1 MTFSR
6 TGRLSIVVGL
16 TVLLVGCGGDD
27 GAEEAATTTTT
38 TPATTTVGVDCP
50 NPEGGSINTCLG
62 DLDAGA
68 HETTTLAPTLA
79 YLVPDGW
86 SNQEDL
92 PGNFLLLPPG
102 STLEGVNPETSDFL
116 GVYSSVGAP
125 LGCAE
130 QADPAVAST
139 PQAMVDWL
147 GTQAAIEV
155 SAPTPVTIGGL
166 SGLQVD
172 LAFDDA
178 RAEAGCTD
186 DLGSYALAIVGTGR
200 SSLAHGVSPGYALRL
215 AFLTNGDAV
224 MAVELADAPDGG
236 SDYEDFWGTAADVV
250 DSFRFA

>member
-62 DLDAGA
+62 DLDAGPY
-68 HETTTLAPTLA
+68 ETTTLAPTLS
-79 YLVPDGW
+79 YVVPDGW

-116 GVYSSVGAP
+116 GVYPSVGAAVP
-125 LGCAE
+125 CTD
-130 QADPAVAST
+130 QADLAVAST

-186 DLGSYALAIVGTGR
+186 ELGSYALAIVGTGR
-200 SSLAHGVSPGYALRL
+200 SSLAHGVSPGYALRM
-215 AFLTNGDAV
+215 AFLTNGEAV
-224 MAVELADAPDGG
+224 MAIELADAPDGG
-236 SDYEDFWGTAADVV
+236 SDYEDFWGAAAEVV
-250 DSFRFA
+250 DSFRFG

>member
-1 MTFSR
+1 VPA
-6 TGRLSIVVGL
+6 LSYV
-16 TVLLVGCGGDD
+16 
-27 GAEEAATTTTT
+27 
-38 TPATTTVGVDCP
+38 
-50 NPEGGSINTCLG
+50 
-62 DLDAGA
+62 
-68 HETTTLAPTLA
+68 
-79 YLVPDGW
+79 VPDGW

-116 GVYSSVGAP
+116 GVYPSVGAAVP
-125 LGCAE
+125 CTD
-130 QADPAVAST
+130 QADLAVAST